1 MAFHGG
7 SSSSSFP
14 TSSSLSPQ
22 WTYDVFL
29 SFRGEDTRNNFTAHL
44 HNALHRKGV
53 ITYIDDKLRRGE
65 EISQALLRAI
75 EESRISITVLSKN
88 YASSTW
94 CLDELTKILECRKTK
109 QQMVLPVFYN
119 VDPSEVRHQTKS
131 FGEALAKLEERL
143 KDSAR
148 VQRWKACLKEVANLS
163 GWHLGENGSE
173 SKFIQEIT
181 QAVTR
186 IVNRTY
192 LNVAKHP
199 IGVESRVHAINMLL
213 SVGMNDIRMIG
224 VFGVGGIGKTT
235 ITKAIYNL
243 NAYQFEDSCFLA
255 NVRETSKREFGLVQ
269 LQEKLLYD
277 ILGESSLKVDNV
289 DRGINIIKER
299 LCSKRILLVLDDVDQ
314 LAQLEALSG
323 ESGWVGLGS
332 RIIITTR
339 DKHLLTKHQV
349 GLTYKVKEMDH
360 NEALQL
366 FSWHAFKK
374 DKPID
379 GFVQLSEHALRCA
392 RGLPLAL
399 VVLGS
404 DIYGRSLHEWKSAL
418 DKCKR
423 LPNKNI
429 HKILRISY
437 DDLDDNE
444 KDIFLDIACFFKG
457 KDADYVIKILD
468 SCGFFPDIGIRVL
481 TDKSLIAIEENN
493 RLVMHDLIQEMGRE
507 IVRQESPKEPGRRSR
522 LWFHGDVRYVLEENE
537 GTNKIEGI
545 LVELPKRDLIHLS
558 SKAFTKM
565 KRLLLFIN
573 RNACFSGGPNYLS
586 NELRLLDWPEYPLQ
600 ALPSNFHG
608 KKLSV
613 FRISHSLFKEL
624 KEVFENFQNM
634 KIMELSDCKFL
645 TKIPDISR
653 IPSLEKLTLSS
664 CESLVEVHDSVGYLN
679 KLTHLSFS
687 KCSNLITLPRSL
699 KLRSLEWLDIIECL
713 SLQNFPEIECE
724 MDCLSSISLAYTAI
738 KELPSS
744 IGYITGLEDLC
755 LDGCKNLLNLPS
767 SILQLQ
773 NLWSLSFKDRYPGK
787 VRNKR
792 QSIPSFVS
800 TEGSEILSGVELIS
814 LQTPKNSSVSNDDC
828 SSTVFPSLQF
838 LNLGKCVLSESNLF
852 KLFDCSST
860 LQVLDFSGTDIVS
873 LPASIK
879 RFIGLERLILQ
890 DCKQLQEIVELPPNI
905 KEVDASGCMSLENF
919 PEASKKFQFNA
930 CNLKALEWIDLG
942 GCHKMLVNIG
952 NHVADPLLGSI

>member
-1 MAFHGG
+1 MH
-7 SSSSSFP
+7 
-14 TSSSLSPQ
+14 
-22 WTYDVFL
+22 WT
-29 SFRGEDTRNNFTAHL
+29 R
-44 HNALHRKGV
+44 
-53 ITYIDDKLRRGE
+53 
-65 EISQALLRAI
+65 
-75 EESRISITVLSKN
+75 
-88 YASSTW
+88 
-94 CLDELTKILECRKTK
+94 
-109 QQMVLPVFYN
+109 
-119 VDPSEVRHQTKS
+119 
-131 FGEALAKLEERL
+131 
-143 KDSAR
+143 
-148 VQRWKACLKEVANLS
+148 
-163 GWHLGENGSE
+163 SE

-634 KIMELSDCKFL
+634 KIMELSDF
-645 TKIPDISR
+645 
-653 IPSLEKLTLSS
+653 
-664 CESLVEVHDSVGYLN
+664 
-679 KLTHLSFS
+679 
-687 KCSNLITLPRSL
+687 
-699 KLRSLEWLDIIECL
+699 
-713 SLQNFPEIECE
+713 
-724 MDCLSSISLAYTAI
+724 
-738 KELPSS
+738 
-744 IGYITGLEDLC
+744 
-755 LDGCKNLLNLPS
+755 
-767 SILQLQ
+767 
-773 NLWSLSFKDRYPGK
+773 
-787 VRNKR
+787 
-792 QSIPSFVS
+792 
-800 TEGSEILSGVELIS
+800 
-814 LQTPKNSSVSNDDC
+814 
-828 SSTVFPSLQF
+828 
-838 LNLGKCVLSESNLF
+838 
-852 KLFDCSST
+852 
-860 LQVLDFSGTDIVS
+860 LDFSGTDIVS

-952 NHVADPLLGSI
+952 NHVADPLLGKGQFKDLLGGIIFPGNRIPDWFSHHKETANTNSCEVDINGLRYMDEVVGIALCAIIGPNLLIGQEKPLHLIGVKINDNEVQERWVDLMGSDHVWLEYVIFESFKPKEDNMQVKFYSYLHEPVFFKSCGVHLVHKHEENVKDHDPALLHENVDVHLDVPNEEIENSELDSVDGIQLSKRRRQDDDGGIRESILHPQHKRGPLTSGVQIADL

>member
-1 MAFHGG
+1 
-7 SSSSSFP
+7 
-14 TSSSLSPQ
+14 
-22 WTYDVFL
+22 
-29 SFRGEDTRNNFTAHL
+29 
-44 HNALHRKGV
+44 
-53 ITYIDDKLRRGE
+53 
-65 EISQALLRAI
+65 
-75 EESRISITVLSKN
+75 
-88 YASSTW
+88 
-94 CLDELTKILECRKTK
+94 
-109 QQMVLPVFYN
+109 
-119 VDPSEVRHQTKS
+119 
-131 FGEALAKLEERL
+131 
-143 KDSAR
+143 
-148 VQRWKACLKEVANLS
+148 
-163 GWHLGENGSE
+163 
-173 SKFIQEIT
+173 
-181 QAVTR
+181 
-186 IVNRTY
+186 
-192 LNVAKHP
+192 
-199 IGVESRVHAINMLL
+199 
-213 SVGMNDIRMIG
+213 MNDIRMIG

-255 NVRETSKREFGLVQ
+255 NVRETSKRECGLVQ

-277 ILGESSLKVDNV
+277 ILGDSSLKVDNV

-299 LCSKRILLVLDDVDQ
+299 LCCKRILLVLDDVDQ

-323 ESGWVGLGS
+323 ESGWFGLGS

-339 DKHLLTKHQV
+339 DKHLLTKHKV
-349 GLTYKVKEMDH
+349 DLTYKVKQMDH

-404 DIYGRSLHEWKSAL
+404 NLYGRSFHEWKSAL

-429 HKILRISY
+429 HNILRVSY

-444 KDIFLDIACFFKG
+444 KDIFLDIACFFK
-457 KDADYVIKILD
+457 
-468 SCGFFPDIGIRVL
+468 
-481 TDKSLIAIEENN
+481 ENN

-507 IVRQESPKEPGRRSR
+507 IVRQESPKEPGRHSR
-522 LWFHGDVRYVLEENE
+522 LWFHEDVRYVLEENT

-545 LVELPKRDLIHLS
+545 LVELPERDLIHLS

-565 KRLLLFIN
+565 KRLRFFIN
-573 RNACFSGGPNYLS
+573 PNACFSEGPNYLS

-613 FRISHSLFKEL
+613 FRVSNSLFKEL

-687 KCSNLITLPRSL
+687 KCSNLTTLPRSL
-699 KLRSLEWLDIIECL
+699 KLRSLEWLDIRDCL

-724 MDCLSSISLAYTAI
+724 MHFLSSISLAYTAI

-755 LDGCKNLLNLPS
+755 LDGCKSLLNLPS

-773 NLWSLSFKDRYPGK
+773 NLRSLSFKDRFLLK

-800 TEGSEILSGVELIS
+800 TEGSEILSGVKLLS

-828 SSTVFPSLQF
+828 SSTVFPALQF
-838 LNLGKCVLSESNLF
+838 FNLGKCVLSESNLF
-852 KLFDCSST
+852 KLFNCSST
-860 LQVLDFSGTDIVS
+860 LQDLDFSRTDIVS
-873 LPASIK
+873 LPPSIK
-879 RFIGLERLILQ
+879 RFIGLNRLILQ

-905 KEVDASGCMSLENF
+905 KEVDASGCMSLEIF

-930 CNLKALEWIDLG
+930 CNLKALEWIDLC

-952 NHVADPLLGSI
+952 NHVADPLLGKGQFKDLLGGIILPGNRIPDWFSHRKETSNINSCEMDINGLLYMDEVVGIVLCAIIGPNILIGRERPLHSIGVKINDNEVQERVVDLMGSDHVWLEYVVLESFKPKEDNMQVKFYRYLDELVFFKSCGVHLVHKHEENVKDHDPALLHENVDVHLDVPSEEIENS